1 MRPPKDASSSP
12 DTPKD
17 ETEFHF
23 NVDVKLF
30 PKTRFYAG
38 ALHKLSA

>member
-1 MRPPKDASSSP
+1 MTPLKDASSSP

-23 NVDVKLF
+23 NIDVKLF
-30 PKTRFYAG
+30 PKTHFYTG
-38 ALHKLSA
+38 ALRKLSA